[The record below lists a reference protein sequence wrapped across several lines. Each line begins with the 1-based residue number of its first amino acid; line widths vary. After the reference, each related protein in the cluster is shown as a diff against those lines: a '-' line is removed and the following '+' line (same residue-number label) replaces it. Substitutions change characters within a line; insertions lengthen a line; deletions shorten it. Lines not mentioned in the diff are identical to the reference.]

1 MSTVGSLVN
10 KALELLQYTDR
21 NGVPDSERYAPQ
33 YKSALGYANMVCS
46 DLSRIEHID
55 FTPHTSLDNTLTI
68 SETSENDIAPYGLAM
83 WLAQSNKD
91 AENQAIFS
99 MLYNQ
104 KRITAP
110 RTQYKITQ
118 TYTAMGT
125 VTEE

>member
-1 MSTVGSLVN
+1 
-10 KALELLQYTDR
+10 
-21 NGVPDSERYAPQ
+21 VPDSERYAPQ

-55 FTPHTSLDNTLTI
+55 FTPHTSLDDTLTI

-83 WLAQSNKD
+83 WLALSNKD

-104 KRITAP
+104 KRLTAP

-118 TYTAMGT
+118 TYKVMDAA
-125 VTEE
+125 VTE

>member
-21 NGVPDSERYAPQ
+21 NGVPDSERYTPQ

-55 FTPHTSLDNTLTI
+55 FTPHTSLDDELTI
-68 SETSENDIAPYGLAM
+68 SDISINDIAPYGLAM
-83 WLAQSNKD
+83 WLALSNKD

-104 KRITAP
+104 KRVTAP

-118 TYTAMGT
+118 TYKVMDAA
-125 VTEE
+125 VTE

>member
-21 NGVPDSERYAPQ
+21 NGVPDAERYAPQ
-33 YKSALGYANMVCS
+33 YKSALTYANLICS

-55 FTPHTSLDNTLTI
+55 FTPHTSLDDTLTI
-68 SETSENDIAPYGLAM
+68 SDISINDIAPYGVAM

-91 AENQAIFS
+91 AENQAIFA

-104 KRITAP
+104 KRLTAP

-118 TYTAMGT
+118 TYKVMDT
-125 VTEE
+125 VVEE